1 MYLQRLSSFVTQ
13 VNSVHTVYTNIY
25 KIFLLQAYRW
35 VPWPHS
41 HMWVCGTA
49 RPRLSR
55 GLGERPALQRPRFSA
70 ADAAALCVCVCTL
83 RGPQA
88 ATGVHRGPGSPHS
101 CALTRDLI
109 GAWST
114 RRVQAAHVWRWKAD
128 TIGLGSQRA
137 EEQVGTGEGRD
148 PPMSPRKGFWAVAP
162 KQPSCHS
169 CPTNGNV

>member
-70 ADAAALCVCVCTL
+70 ADAAALCVCVCVHL
-83 RGPQA
+83 AWSPGSDGSPPWPRESPLLCSDPGP
-88 ATGVHRGPGSPHS
+88 HRGLEHEAGTGSP
-101 CALTRDLI
+101 CVALEGRHHR
-109 GAWST
+109 A
-114 RRVQAAHVWRWKAD
+114 RVPESR
-128 TIGLGSQRA
+128 
-137 EEQVGTGEGRD
+137 GTGGYRGGSRPSD
-148 PPMSPRKGFWAVAP
+148 VPQKGVLGCGPETAQLPFLP
-162 KQPSCHS
+162 H
-169 CPTNGNV
+169 